1 MIDVVVQILGIFIFL
16 LQAAI
21 IIRAILSFLPLVGVY
36 LDPSNPVVRI
46 VNTVTDPIL
55 NPLRRYTTF
64 GMMDLSP
71 LVALLLLD
79 FLRNILNSMV

>member
-1 MIDVVVQILGIFIFL
+1 MIDVVQILGIFIFL

-21 IIRAILSFLPLVGVY
+21 IIKVILSFLPMAGVY
-36 LDPSNPVVRI
+36 LDPYNPVVRVI
-46 VNTVTDPIL
+46 NTITDPIL

-79 FLRNILNSMV
+79 FLRKILNSMV